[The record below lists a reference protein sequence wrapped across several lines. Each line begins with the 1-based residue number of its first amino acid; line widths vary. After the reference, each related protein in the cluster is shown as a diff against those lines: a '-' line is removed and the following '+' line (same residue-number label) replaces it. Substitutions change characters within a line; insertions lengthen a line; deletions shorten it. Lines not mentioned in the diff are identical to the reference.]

1 MADFMT
7 MARAGALALIL
18 GAAAGC
24 GGGDDAV
31 ETPASD
37 PAHAGEDEDAPGEAG
52 GDDDDDENGEADA
65 PAPVLGSLDWALNR
79 PERSTEAWRRD
90 EAMQP
95 REMIA
100 FFRITPEARVLHAW
114 PDAYYAE
121 LIAPYVTVGGGS
133 YLAAVP
139 TPEAAPRCADG
150 DHAHCRIETTALTAA
165 SPAPAPDGSVDVAL
179 AVRTVHAWMALDMA
193 EKAFADIFAALAPGG
208 YLAVVEARA
217 APGGTQDPGAPT
229 GYVQESYVR
238 MLAEEAGFV
247 FVEDSALGENPADDA
262 DHPFGVWTL
271 APWRLT
277 APLGAPAD
285 PEFDRAP
292 YDLIGEPDRMVL
304 LFQRPVE

>member
-1 MADFMT
+1 MADLMT
-7 MARAGALALIL
+7 MARIAALALIL

-24 GGGDDAV
+24 GGGDDAA
-31 ETPASD
+31 EAPASEAAPEHD
-37 PAHAGEDEDAPGEAG
+37 ADGAAAEGADAAAGEDDEA
-52 GDDDDDENGEADA
+52 EA

-100 FFRITPEARVLHAW
+100 FFRITPSSRVLHVW

-121 LIAPYVTVGGGS
+121 LVAPYVTVGGGS
-133 YLAAVP
+133 YLAAAP
-139 TPEAAPRCADG
+139 TPEAAPRCGEG
-150 DHAHCRIETTALTAA
+150 DHAHCRIETTALTQT
-165 SPAPAPDGSVDVAL
+165 SPALAPEGSVDVAL
-179 AVRTVHAWMALDMA
+179 AVRAVHAWMALDMA
-193 EKAFADIFAALAPGG
+193 EKAFTDIYSALAPGG

-217 APGGTQDPGAPT
+217 APGGTQDPGAPA

-247 FVEDSALGENPADDA
+247 FVEDSTLGENPADDT

-271 APWRLT
+271 SPWRLT
-277 APLGAPAD
+277 APLGEPAD

-292 YDLIGEPDRMVL
+292 YELIGEPDRMVL
-304 LFQRPVE
+304 LFQRPAE